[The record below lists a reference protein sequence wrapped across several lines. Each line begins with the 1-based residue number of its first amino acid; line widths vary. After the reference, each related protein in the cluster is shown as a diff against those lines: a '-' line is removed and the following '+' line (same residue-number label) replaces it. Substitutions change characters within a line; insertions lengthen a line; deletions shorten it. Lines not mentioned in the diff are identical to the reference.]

1 MKEFNKDI
9 EILKKNKS
17 GMLEMKIISKSK
29 SLYFSKRVKQKEYKT
44 SCKSGE
50 NRSIK
55 YKEKII
61 RLKKTVSMNSTV

>member
-29 SLYFSKRVKQKEYKT
+29 SLYFSKRVKQKEYKI
-44 SCKSGE
+44 SCISGE

-55 YKEKII
+55 YKDKII
-61 RLKKTVSMNSTV
+61 R